1 MASRQDRPSVI
12 MGFPPSSHR
21 YSAASGVA
29 FVVLLIASFVAFG
42 FDFPTYDDSGKV
54 FASYYAD
61 NSGPIQLS
69 ILLGGFSVAA
79 LVWFIGFMRWVYGA
93 AETAARG
100 FVRATDIGFAA
111 GIAGAAIALV
121 MLASQEAAV
130 VAAGTVEPGV
140 IRALDLLG
148 DYALVFSGVLLGIWL
163 LTSVFVIRVTKV
175 FPEWLALLAVGGT
188 VLAVLQSVLL
198 VAPQDDDGVLGLLGI
213 AFVIVLLVWTAGASI
228 TLVRRVESIEHGR

>member
-1 MASRQDRPSVI
+1 MASRQDRPSVV
-12 MGFPPSSHR
+12 MGFPQTSHR

-29 FVVLLIASFVAFG
+29 FVLLLIASFIAFG
-42 FDFPTYDDSGKV
+42 FDFPTYDDSGRV
-54 FASYYAD
+54 FAGYYAD

-79 LVWFIGFMRWVYGA
+79 LVWFIGFMRWVYAGA
-93 AETAARG
+93 EMAARG
-100 FVRATDIGFAA
+100 FVRVTDIGFAA

-121 MLASQEAAV
+121 TLAAQEAAV

-148 DYALVFSGVLLGIWL
+148 DYALLFSGVLLGIWL
-163 LTSVFVIRVTKV
+163 LSSVFLIRVTKV
-175 FPEWLALLAVGGT
+175 FPAWLALLAVAGT

-198 VAPQDDDGVLGLLGI
+198 VAPQDDDGALGLLGI
-213 AFVIVLLVWTAGASI
+213 AFLVVLLVWTAGASI
-228 TLVRRVESIEHGR
+228 TLVRRVESIERGR

>member
-79 LVWFIGFMRWVYGA
+79 LVWFIGFMRWVYGR

-111 GIAGAAIALV
+111 GIAGAAISLV

-188 VLAVLQSVLL
+188 VLAVLQSVVL

>member
-1 MASRQDRPSVI
+1 
-12 MGFPPSSHR
+12 MGFPQSSHR

-29 FVVLLIASFVAFG
+29 FVGLLIASFIAFG

-54 FASYYAD
+54 FATYYAD

-79 LVWFIGFMRWVYGA
+79 LVWFIGFMRWVYAG

-111 GIAGAAIALV
+111 GIAGAAISLV
-121 MLASQEAAV
+121 TLAAQEAAV

-148 DYALVFSGVLLGIWL
+148 DYALLFSAVLLGIWL
-163 LTSVFVIRVTKV
+163 LSSVFVIRITKV
-175 FPEWLALLAVGGT
+175 FPAWLAVLAVGGT

-213 AFVIVLLVWTAGASI
+213 AFVVVLLVWTAGASI
-228 TLVRRVESIEHGR
+228 TLVRRVESIERAR